1 MKKLFNRTK
10 RPVQKWEDY
19 DESEFDWD
27 GLEQDGEEA
36 DVLAEDVPA
45 EEADADYFETEYSD
59 EGHAGSEED
68 ETAIDYAE
76 SEYSDESYAGMEE
89 DEAAADY
96 TESEY
101 TDEGHAGVEEDEA
114 AADYAEPEYMDES
127 YAGVEEDEAA
137 ADYAEPEYVDES
149 YAGVEEDEAAANY
162 AEPEYMDESY
172 VGVEEDETAGYDMA
186 PGDTVC
192 GNAGEY
198 GEAPAELYSEEIESA
213 GEGDWPEEDETAAF
227 VGGEEILEEAG
238 LYEDDREA
246 ETDLSYESGRP
257 GKKEKKNSGKP
268 FGRLA
273 HTQAID
279 RLILGT
285 GVAVLVLAIVTGG
298 IYIFSRVKERQI
310 SAFSTVGTQL
320 DHIDMIGETGL
331 LAVADARLAKLETA
345 DIVSDSQQEE
355 EEDQDPDYQ
364 EEEYKREVHVV
375 MEFVSIQEDLKI
387 KFVNE
392 KTGKLVANVPFSVN
406 VTAPDGKKLFWSD
419 DDMDGVI
426 YKKDI
431 AAGSYTVAM
440 EPLADE
446 RYADFTVSSRSQTAE
461 VKKEIVYKKV
471 EVANEIKSE
480 DEVNV
485 AQEDTRK
492 NETQVESTLQDTVEW
507 VESSVLEASY
517 SEVPKSSIP
526 DPMTYALDKRFI
538 RSAGTVSPPD
548 TGRARL
554 TVSFSP
560 AAVSVAQGGTAQV
573 DTIASGSGEALKYS
587 LDLSAGSSGQ
597 AAKAEID
604 ASTGRITITGTA
616 PGTEKFTVRVNYAD
630 GNTDTEGSAEL
641 TVTVTPAP
649 TLTLDKTAAT
659 AYVGEPLILNVTA
672 SGTASA
678 ELKAVSQDA
687 LVASV
692 SVSGTA
698 VTVTGLKAGTTNIT
712 VSLAGNESVQAVC
725 VVTVKD
731 NPKSD
736 RKSLLKDASGHPLY
750 VQENGE
756 YREAVYADYYVETN
770 KFYLRTEARYTGW
783 QNLDGK
789 VYYFTATGEKVV
801 GEQVI
806 QGAKYQFASDGSLVT
821 GTGTLGIDVS
831 KWNGAIDWNE
841 VKKSGVGYV
850 IIRCGYRGSSA
861 GSLIEDPRFAA
872 NIKGATAAGLK
883 VGVYFFTQAID
894 EREAV
899 EEASMVLELVKNYT
913 ISYPIF
919 LDVESSGGRAD
930 NIDRGVRTA
939 VCKAFCQTIQNAGYT
954 AGIYANKNWLENKID
969 AAALSG
975 YKIWLA
981 QYAGKPTY
989 TGRYDMWQYRSDG
1002 SVGGIKGNVD
1012 MNLSYLGY

>member
-1 MKKLFNRTK
+1 MKKLFNHTK
-10 RPVQKWEDY
+10 RPARKWEDY

-36 DVLAEDVPA
+36 DVLAEDMPA
-45 EEADADYFETEYSD
+45 EEADADYFESEYSD
-59 EGHAGSEED
+59 EGYAVSEED

-76 SEYSDESYAGMEE
+76 
-89 DEAAADY
+89 
-96 TESEY
+96 
-101 TDEGHAGVEEDEA
+101 
-114 AADYAEPEYMDES
+114 PEYMDES
-127 YAGVEEDEAA
+127 YVRSEEDETAI
-137 ADYAEPEYVDES
+137 D
-149 YAGVEEDEAAANY
+149 Y

-172 VGVEEDETAGYDMA
+172 VGVEEDETAIDYAESEYTDESYVGVEEDEAVEYNMA

-192 GNAGEY
+192 SNDGEY
-198 GEAPAELYSEEIESA
+198 SEAPAELYSEEIESA
-213 GEGDWPEEDETAAF
+213 GAGDWPEEEEAVAF
-227 VGGEEILEEAG
+227 DSGEEILEEAG

-246 ETDLSYESGRP
+246 ETDLSYGSGRP
-257 GKKEKKNSGKP
+257 GKEKKNSGKL

-273 HTQAID
+273 HAQAID

-298 IYIFSRVKERQI
+298 VYIFSRVKERQI

-320 DHIDMIGETGL
+320 AHIDLIGETGL

-355 EEDQDPDYQ
+355 EEEQEPDYQ

-375 MEFVSIQEDLKI
+375 MEFVSIQKDLKI

-406 VTAPDGKKLFWSD
+406 VIAPDGKKLFWSD

-431 AAGSYTVAM
+431 AAGNYTVTM

-446 RYADFTVSSRSQTAE
+446 RYADFTVSSGSQTAE

-507 VESSVLEASY
+507 VESSVIEASY

-548 TGRARL
+548 VGRDRL
-554 TVSFSP
+554 TVSFSS
-560 AAVSVAQGGTAQV
+560 AAVSVVQGGTAQV
-573 DTIASGSGEALKYS
+573 DTIASGGGEALQYS
-587 LDLSAGSSGQ
+587 LALSAGSSGQ

-604 ASTGRITITGTA
+604 ASTGKITITGTA

-678 ELKAVSQDA
+678 ELKAVPQDA

-692 SVSGTA
+692 SVSGTT
-698 VTVTGLKAGTTNIT
+698 VKVTGLKAGTTNIT
-712 VSLAGNESVQAVC
+712 VSLAGNEAVQAVC

-736 RKSLLKDASGHPLY
+736 RKSLLKDASGHTLY

-789 VYYFTATGEKVV
+789 VYYFTAAGEKVV

-989 TGRYDMWQYRSDG
+989 AGRYDMWQYRSNG